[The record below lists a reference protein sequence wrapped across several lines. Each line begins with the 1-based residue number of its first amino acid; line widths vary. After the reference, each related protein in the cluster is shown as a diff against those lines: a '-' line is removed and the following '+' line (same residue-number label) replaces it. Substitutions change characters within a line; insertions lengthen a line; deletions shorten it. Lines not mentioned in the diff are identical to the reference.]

1 MINYFAE
8 AEKTLRARGYLESA
22 LGNLT
27 RRRERIISES
37 APSGY
42 PSPDFSKPYA
52 STSAVNDALSACV
65 ELAEVEREVALT
77 KKTIAEVDTVLGQL
91 EEADARILRL
101 WYIERKSK
109 DEIAEEVVY
118 TSASTIYDLRNK
130 AVAQF
135 ALLYFGAGALASM

>member
-91 EEADARILRL
+91 EEADARLLRL

-135 ALLYFGAGALASM
+135 ALLYFGAGALASV

>member
-91 EEADARILRL
+91 EEADARLLRL

-109 DEIAEEVVY
+109 DEIAKEVVY

>member
-8 AEKTLRARGYLESA
+8 AEKTLRARGYLDTA
-22 LGNLT
+22 IGNLI
-27 RRRERIISES
+27 RRRERIIAES

-42 PSPDFSKPYA
+42 PAPDFSKPYA
-52 STSAVNDALSACV
+52 STSAVNDALSACL
-65 ELAEVEREVALT
+65 ELAEVERE
-77 KKTIAEVDTVLGQL
+77 IAASRRAAEEVDSVLEQL
-91 EEADARILRL
+91 EKPDALLLRL

-118 TSASTIYDLRNK
+118 TSTSTIYDLRNK

-135 ALLYFGAGALASM
+135 ALLYFGAGALAST

>member
-91 EEADARILRL
+91 EEADARLLRL

-118 TSASTIYDLRNK
+118 TSTSTIYDLRNK

-135 ALLYFGAGALASM
+135 ALLYFGAGALAAM

>member
-8 AEKTLRARGYLESA
+8 AEKTLRARGYLDTA

-27 RRRERIISES
+27 RRRERIIAES

-42 PSPDFSKPYA
+42 PAPDFSKPYA
-52 STSAVNDALSACV
+52 STSAVNDALSACL
-65 ELAEVEREVALT
+65 ELAEVEREVAIT
-77 KKTIAEVDTVLGQL
+77 ERTIAEVDSVLGQL
-91 EEADARILRL
+91 EEADARLLRL

-109 DEIAEEVVY
+109 DEIAEEIVY
-118 TSASTIYDLRNK
+118 NSNAAIYDLRNK

-135 ALLYFGAGALASM
+135 ALLYFGAGSLGSV

>member
-91 EEADARILRL
+91 EEADARLLRL

-135 ALLYFGAGALASM
+135 ALLYFGAGALAAM

>member
-91 EEADARILRL
+91 EEADARLLRL

>member
-91 EEADARILRL
+91 EEADARLLRL
-101 WYIERKSK
+101 WYIDRKSK

-135 ALLYFGAGALASM
+135 ALLYFGAGALASV

>member
-91 EEADARILRL
+91 EEADARLLRL

-109 DEIAEEVVY
+109 DEIAEAIAY
-118 TSASTIYDLRNK
+118 NSNAAIYDLRNK

-135 ALLYFGAGALASM
+135 ALLYFGAGALAAM